1 MASNTEAFPMFIEN
15 QKYFDRLTDEE
26 FGKVMRRVFATITG
40 KSYEEELTPVAYV
53 VSDLVIDQVQ
63 RAQEARERKKE
74 SGSKG
79 GRAKAESRKG
89 DEAPSAHVA
98 NSSSDVEEAIEK
110 LASSS
115 RSVAEYSNDVAN
127 SSAALAK
134 PSSNQIKSNQ
144 IKSNQYESKSIKGYC
159 GAGPTLPPAGAQNT
173 EAYPSLPEPTRKSG
187 NDDTKGEVCLKDG
200 TSEKRHEIIDYLNHR
215 MGTSYK
221 PDSKGIKSILDPRLK
236 DGYTVEDC
244 KTVIDNMILA
254 WGNDE
259 KMRQYIRPSTLF
271 RSSHIDSYLNYRQ
284 TVPRAAP
291 VLIDDED
298 DDIGKYF

>member
-1 MASNTEAFPMFIEN
+1 MAKSEAFPMFRNNRQFFE
-15 QKYFDRLTDEE
+15 RLSYEE
-26 FGKVMRRVFATITG
+26 IGKVMLYIFSELDGEEFEDELSPAADMLSAVIMDQIKRSEEAKAT
-40 KSYEEELTPVAYV
+40 K
-53 VSDLVIDQVQ
+53 
-63 RAQEARERKKE
+63 REA
-74 SGSKG
+74 GAAG
-79 GRAKAESRKG
+79 GRAKAEKDKQEEVPQDG
-89 DEAPSAHVA
+89 IANPST
-98 NSSSDVEEAIEK
+98 SKQE
-110 LASSS
+110 LALPSTVKQS
-115 RSVAEYSNDVAN
+115 
-127 SSAALAK
+127 LAD
-134 PSSNQIKSNQ
+134 PSKATSNQIKSNQ
-144 IKSNQYESKSIKGYC
+144 VIPNQIKSNQEKGYC

-187 NDDTKGEVCLKDG
+187 NDDTKGEVCPKDSTG
-200 TSEKRHEIIDYLNHR
+200 ENRHEIIDYLNRR

-254 WGNDE
+254 WGSDD

-271 RSSHIDSYLNYRQ
+271 RPSHIDSYLNYRE

-291 VLIDDED
+291 VLIDDEE

>member
-1 MASNTEAFPMFIEN
+1 MAKSEAFPMFRNNRQFFE
-15 QKYFDRLTDEE
+15 RLSYEE
-26 FGKVMRRVFATITG
+26 IGKVMLYIFSELDGEEFEDELSPAADMLSAVIMDQIKRSEEAKAT
-40 KSYEEELTPVAYV
+40 K
-53 VSDLVIDQVQ
+53 
-63 RAQEARERKKE
+63 REA
-74 SGSKG
+74 GAAG
-79 GRAKAESRKG
+79 GRAKAEKDKQ
-89 DEAPSAHVA
+89 DEVPQDGIANPSTSKQELALPSKIKQSLA
-98 NSSSDVEEAIEK
+98 DSSKSTSNQIK
-110 LASSS
+110 SSQ
-115 RSVAEYSNDVAN
+115 VM
-127 SSAALAK
+127 
-134 PSSNQIKSNQ
+134 PNQIKSNQ
-144 IKSNQYESKSIKGYC
+144 EKGYC
-159 GAGPTLPPAGAQNT
+159 GAGPTLPPAGEQDT

-200 TSEKRHEIIDYLNHR
+200 TSEKRHEIINYLNRR

-254 WGNDE
+254 WGSDD

-271 RSSHIDSYLNYRQ
+271 RPSHIDSYLNYRQ

-291 VLIDDED
+291 VLIDDEE